1 VKNDALIIDDLHHK
15 YDKREYSN
23 WILNEINL
31 KIEKG
36 ELLGLLGPSGCGK
49 TTLLRL
55 IAGFE
60 YPSQGRISLNDKEIS
75 SRKKILSPEKRN
87 IGMVFQDYALFP
99 HLTVLEN
106 VIFGLK
112 NKKDRSRVDYL
123 LNVVG
128 LDSFVGRYPHELSGG
143 QKQRLAIARALA
155 PGTNF
160 ILLDEPFCSLD
171 MHVKLKLRSDL
182 PNILKG
188 CNASG
193 LMVTHDPEEA
203 MSICDKVAVMN
214 DGKIHQIDTPINL
227 LNNPKT
233 IFVSS
238 FILGNN
244 IINLKKNGNSYISC
258 LGEINSSEYLK
269 NTIITDHTLII
280 DELETSIKFHN
291 LNFILGFLPKG
302 SYLVGGYIRDIILRR
317 VSEEVDVDIV
327 VPVNAIEIGK
337 KISENIESKFIIL
350 DKKRE
355 VVRIILNHISIDIAN
370 QNSTTIE
377 GDLASRDFSINSI
390 AFLFDNKC
398 LFDPL
403 NGLKDLENS
412 LLRTHSEKNLL
423 NDPLRILRCFRFV
436 SELNFK
442 IDLKLVDFIKNNKGK
457 F

>member
-1 VKNDALIIDDLHHK
+1 MKNDALIIDDLHHK
-15 YDKREYSN
+15 YDKRENSN

-31 KIEKG
+31 KIEND

-60 YPSQGRISLNDKEIS
+60 YPSKGRISLNDKEIS
-75 SRKKILSPEKRN
+75 SSKKILSPEKRN

-99 HLTVLEN
+99 HLTVMEN
-106 VIFGLK
+106 VMFGLK

-171 MHVKLKLRSDL
+171 MHVKLKLRSEL
-182 PNILKG
+182 PNILRG

-214 DGKIHQIDTPINL
+214 EGKIHQIDTPINL
-227 LNNPKT
+227 LNNPKSS
-233 IFVSS
+233 FVSS

-244 IINLKKNGNSYISC
+244 IIKLKKISNSYFSC
-258 LGEINSSEYLK
+258 LGEIKISGLK
-269 NTIITDHTLII
+269 NNEIFQNMSISPKFI
-280 DELETSIKFHN
+280 SIKRSKT
-291 LNFILGFLPKG
+291 G
-302 SYLVGGYIRDIILRR
+302 
-317 VSEEVDVDIV
+317 
-327 VPVNAIEIGK
+327 NAIV
-337 KISENIESKFIIL
+337 ISKEFLGEYFNYK
-350 DKKRE
+350 
-355 VVRIILNHISIDIAN
+355 V
-370 QNSTTIE
+370 
-377 GDLASRDFSINSI
+377 SIN
-390 AFLFDNKC
+390 DNIFRVRTDINNHLNNGDKC
-398 LFDPL
+398 
-403 NGLKDLENS
+403 
-412 LLRTHSEKNLL
+412 
-423 NDPLRILRCFRFV
+423 FV
-436 SELNFK
+436 S
-442 IDLKLVDFIKNNKGK
+442 INNNSFYFLYPGGQKVYI
-457 F
+457 

>member
-1 VKNDALIIDDLHHK
+1 MKNDALIIDDLHHK
-15 YDKREYSN
+15 YDKQENSN

-31 KIEKG
+31 KIENG

-60 YPSQGRISLNDKEIS
+60 YPSKGRISLNDKEIS
-75 SRKKILSPEKRN
+75 SIKRILSPEKRN

-99 HLTVLEN
+99 HLTVMEN
-106 VIFGLK
+106 VTFGLK

-123 LNVVG
+123 LNIVG
-128 LDSFVGRYPHELSGG
+128 LESFIERYPHELSGG

-171 MHVKLKLRSDL
+171 MHVKLKLRSEL

-214 DGKIHQIDTPINL
+214 EGKIDQIDTPINL

-233 IFVSS
+233 TFVSS

-244 IINLKKNGNSYISC
+244 ILNLKKNGNTYMSC
-258 LGEINSSEYLK
+258 LCEINSSELLNNTDIK
-269 NTIITDHTLII
+269 NMSISPKFI
-280 DELETSIKFHN
+280 SIKRSRSGNAIVLSKEF
-291 LNFILGFLPKG
+291 LGE
-302 SYLVGGYIRDIILRR
+302 YLIYKVSINENILRVR
-317 VSEEVDVDIV
+317 T
-327 VPVNAIEIGK
+327 
-337 KISENIESKFIIL
+337 NI
-350 DKKRE
+350 
-355 VVRIILNHISIDIAN
+355 N
-370 QNSTTIE
+370 
-377 GDLASRDFSINSI
+377 
-390 AFLFDNKC
+390 
-398 LFDPL
+398 
-403 NGLKDLENS
+403 
-412 LLRTHSEKNLL
+412 NLL
-423 NDPLRILRCFRFV
+423 NIGDKCSLSV
-436 SELNFK
+436 N
-442 IDLKLVDFIKNNKGK
+442 KNSYYFLYPGAQKVYI
-457 F
+457 

>member
-15 YDKREYSN
+15 YDKQKYSN
-23 WILNEINL
+23 WILNDINL
-31 KIEKG
+31 KIENG

-60 YPSQGRISLNDKEIS
+60 CPSKGSIFLNDKQIS
-75 SRKKILSPEKRN
+75 SMKKILSPEKRN

-99 HLTVLEN
+99 HLTVMEN
-106 VIFGLK
+106 VMFGLK
-112 NKKDRSRVDYL
+112 NKKDKSRVNYL

-171 MHVKLKLRSDL
+171 IHVKLKLRSEL

-214 DGKIHQIDTPINL
+214 EGKIHQIDTPINL
-227 LNNPKT
+227 INNPKT

-244 IINLKKNGNSYISC
+244 ILNLTKNGNSYMSC
-258 LGEINSSEYLK
+258 LGELNSSGLLNNKKIKSISISPKFISIERSKSGNAIVLSK
-269 NTIITDHTLII
+269 EFLGEFLIYKV
-280 DELETSIKFHN
+280 SIN
-291 LNFILGFLPKG
+291 EN
-302 SYLVGGYIRDIILRR
+302 ILRVR
-317 VSEEVDVDIV
+317 T
-327 VPVNAIEIGK
+327 
-337 KISENIESKFIIL
+337 NI
-350 DKKRE
+350 
-355 VVRIILNHISIDIAN
+355 N
-370 QNSTTIE
+370 
-377 GDLASRDFSINSI
+377 
-390 AFLFDNKC
+390 
-398 LFDPL
+398 
-403 NGLKDLENS
+403 
-412 LLRTHSEKNLL
+412 NLL
-423 NDPLRILRCFRFV
+423 NNGDKCSLSINKNSYYFLYPGAQ
-436 SELNFK
+436 K
-442 IDLKLVDFIKNNKGK
+442 IYI
-457 F
+457 

>member
-1 VKNDALIIDDLHHK
+1 MENGALIIDDLHHK

-23 WILNEINL
+23 WILNKINL
-31 KIEKG
+31 KVENG

-60 YPSQGRISLNDKEIS
+60 YPSKGKISLNNKEIS
-75 SRKKILSPEKRN
+75 TRKNILSPEKRK

-106 VIFGLK
+106 VMFGLK

-128 LDSFVGRYPHELSGG
+128 LDSFVGKYPHELSGG

-171 MHVKLKLRSDL
+171 MHVKLKLRSEL

-188 CNASG
+188 FNASG

-214 DGKIHQIDTPINL
+214 KGEIHQIDTPINL
-227 LNNPKT
+227 IKNPKT

-244 IINLKKNGNSYISC
+244 IIDLKKKGDSYISC
-258 LGEINSSEYLK
+258 LGEINSPGLSK
-269 NTIITDHTLII
+269 IANIKSMSISPKFI
-280 DELETSIKFHN
+280 SIKGSETGNANVISKEF
-291 LNFILGFLPKG
+291 LGEFFIYKV
-302 SYLVGGYIRDIILRR
+302 SINENILRVR
-317 VSEEVDVDIV
+317 TDI
-327 VPVNAIEIGK
+327 N
-337 KISENIESKFIIL
+337 
-350 DKKRE
+350 
-355 VVRIILNHISIDIAN
+355 
-370 QNSTTIE
+370 
-377 GDLASRDFSINSI
+377 
-390 AFLFDNKC
+390 
-398 LFDPL
+398 
-403 NGLKDLENS
+403 
-412 LLRTHSEKNLL
+412 NLL
-423 NDPLRILRCFRFV
+423 NSGDKCSLSI
-436 SELNFK
+436 N
-442 IDLKLVDFIKNNKGK
+442 KNSYYFLYPGAHKVNI
-457 F
+457 

>member
-1 VKNDALIIDDLHHK
+1 MNKKNLVKNDALIIDDLHHK
-15 YDKREYSN
+15 YDKRECSN
-23 WILNEINL
+23 WILNKINL
-31 KIEKG
+31 QIENG

-60 YPSQGRISLNDKEIS
+60 YPSKGRISLNHKEIS

-171 MHVKLKLRSDL
+171 MHVKLKLRSEL

-193 LMVTHDPEEA
+193 LIVTHDPEEA
-203 MSICDKVAVMN
+203 MSICDKVAVMHE
-214 DGKIHQIDTPINL
+214 GKIHQIDTPVNL
-227 LNNPKT
+227 INNPKT
-233 IFVSS
+233 LFVSS
-238 FILGNN
+238 FISV
-244 IINLKKNGNSYISC
+244 SYTH
-258 LGEINSSEYLK
+258 L
-269 NTIITDHTLII
+269 TLP
-280 DELETSIKFHN
+280 TSD
-291 LNFILGFLPKG
+291 
-302 SYLVGGYIRDIILRR
+302 LV
-317 VSEEVDVDIV
+317 
-327 VPVNAIEIGK
+327 
-337 KISENIESKFIIL
+337 
-350 DKKRE
+350 
-355 VVRIILNHISIDIAN
+355 
-370 QNSTTIE
+370 
-377 GDLASRDFSINSI
+377 
-390 AFLFDNKC
+390 
-398 LFDPL
+398 
-403 NGLKDLENS
+403 
-412 LLRTHSEKNLL
+412 
-423 NDPLRILRCFRFV
+423 
-436 SELNFK
+436 
-442 IDLKLVDFIKNNKGK
+442 
-457 F
+457 

>member
-1 VKNDALIIDDLHHK
+1 MKNDALIIDDLHHK
-15 YDKREYSN
+15 YDKRECSN

-31 KIEKG
+31 KIENG

-60 YPSQGRISLNDKEIS
+60 YPSKGRISLNDKEIS

-171 MHVKLKLRSDL
+171 MHVKLKLRSEL

-258 LGEINSSEYLK
+258 LGEINSSEFLKIQILKVCQFRLNLFQLKDQNLVMRLLYLK
-269 NTIITDHTLII
+269 NFLENFLYIKYLLMETYCGLELILII
-280 DELETSIKFHN
+280 S
-291 LNFILGFLPKG
+291 
-302 SYLVGGYIRDIILRR
+302 
-317 VSEEVDVDIV
+317 
-327 VPVNAIEIGK
+327 
-337 KISENIESKFIIL
+337 
-350 DKKRE
+350 
-355 VVRIILNHISIDIAN
+355 
-370 QNSTTIE
+370 
-377 GDLASRDFSINSI
+377 
-390 AFLFDNKC
+390 
-398 LFDPL
+398 
-403 NGLKDLENS
+403 
-412 LLRTHSEKNLL
+412 
-423 NDPLRILRCFRFV
+423 
-436 SELNFK
+436 
-442 IDLKLVDFIKNNKGK
+442 
-457 F
+457 

>member
-1 VKNDALIIDDLHHK
+1 MNKKNLVKNNALIIDDLHHK
-15 YDKREYSN
+15 YDKRECSN
-23 WILNEINL
+23 WILNKINL
-31 KIEKG
+31 KIENG

-60 YPSQGRISLNDKEIS
+60 YPSKGRISLNDKEIS
-75 SRKKILSPEKRN
+75 SSKKILSPEKRN

-171 MHVKLKLRSDL
+171 MHVKLKLRSEL
-182 PNILKG
+182 PNILRG
-188 CNASG
+188 CDASG

-214 DGKIHQIDTPINL
+214 EGKIHQVDTPINL

-233 IFVSS
+233 AFVSS

-244 IINLKKNGNSYISC
+244 IINNVDLFMSC
-258 LGEINSSEYLK
+258 LNEINSS
-269 NTIITDHTLII
+269 
-280 DELETSIKFHN
+280 
-291 LNFILGFLPKG
+291 GFL
-302 SYLVGGYIRDIILRR
+302 
-317 VSEEVDVDIV
+317 
-327 VPVNAIEIGK
+327 NNT
-337 KISENIESKFIIL
+337 NIK
-350 DKKRE
+350 
-355 VVRIILNHISIDIAN
+355 HISI
-370 QNSTTIE
+370 SPKFIE
-377 GDLASRDFSINSI
+377 IKRSESGNAAIISREFLGEFFIYKVSINQ
-390 AFLFDNKC
+390 D
-398 LFDPL
+398 
-403 NGLKDLENS
+403 
-412 LLRTHSEKNLL
+412 
-423 NDPLRILRCFRFV
+423 ILRVRTNINNVLNNGDKCFL
-436 SELNFK
+436 S
-442 IDLKLVDFIKNNKGK
+442 IKKNSYYYIYPGAHKVNI
-457 F
+457 

>member
-1 VKNDALIIDDLHHK
+1 MKNDALTIDDLHYK
-15 YDKREYSN
+15 YDKRECSN
-23 WILNEINL
+23 WILNDINL
-31 KIEKG
+31 KIEEG

-60 YPSQGRISLNDKEIS
+60 KPSKGRIFLNGKEIS
-75 SRKKILSPEKRN
+75 GPKRMSPPEKRN

-99 HLTVLEN
+99 HLTVIEN
-106 VIFGLK
+106 IMFGLR
-112 NKKDRSRVDYL
+112 NKKDKSRVEYL

-128 LDSFVGRYPHELSGG
+128 LESFVRRYPHELSGG

-171 MHVKLKLRSDL
+171 MHVKLKLRSEL

-214 DGKIHQIDTPINL
+214 DGKIHQIYTPINL

-258 LGEINSSEYLK
+258 LGEINCSDYLK
-269 NTIITDHTLII
+269 NTDIKIM
-280 DELETSIKFHN
+280 SI
-291 LNFILGFLPKG
+291 
-302 SYLVGGYIRDIILRR
+302 
-317 VSEEVDVDIV
+317 
-327 VPVNAIEIGK
+327 
-337 KISENIESKFIIL
+337 
-350 DKKRE
+350 
-355 VVRIILNHISIDIAN
+355 
-370 QNSTTIE
+370 
-377 GDLASRDFSINSI
+377 
-390 AFLFDNKC
+390 
-398 LFDPL
+398 
-403 NGLKDLENS
+403 
-412 LLRTHSEKNLL
+412 
-423 NDPLRILRCFRFV
+423 
-436 SELNFK
+436 
-442 IDLKLVDFIKNNKGK
+442 
-457 F
+457 